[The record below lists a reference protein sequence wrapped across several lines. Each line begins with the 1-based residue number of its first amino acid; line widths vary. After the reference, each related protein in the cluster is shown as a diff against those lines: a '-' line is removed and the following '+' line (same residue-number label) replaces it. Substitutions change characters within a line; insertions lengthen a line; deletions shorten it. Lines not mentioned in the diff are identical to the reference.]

1 MMLVVTGVNQ
11 GSADGGRGKTKETKV
26 MDEVLLVNVKRFDL
40 CSIDH
45 DILQDYFH
53 LA

>member
-1 MMLVVTGVNQ
+1 
-11 GSADGGRGKTKETKV
+11 
-26 MDEVLLVNVKRFDL
+26 MDEVLLVNVTRFDL

-45 DILQDYFH
+45 DMLLDYFH